1 MHPGA
6 AAEGQCG
13 LHSVPQGTRKD
24 TDFRAWG
31 EGSPIS
37 EHWPATG
44 CMVHTGRQNK
54 TWNNKQSGDPMGRGK
69 RRVASERKVGLSRTW
84 KEKQM

>member
-1 MHPGA
+1 M
-6 AAEGQCG
+6 
-13 LHSVPQGTRKD
+13 
-24 TDFRAWG
+24 
-31 EGSPIS
+31 
-37 EHWPATG
+37 
-44 CMVHTGRQNK
+44 HTGRQNK